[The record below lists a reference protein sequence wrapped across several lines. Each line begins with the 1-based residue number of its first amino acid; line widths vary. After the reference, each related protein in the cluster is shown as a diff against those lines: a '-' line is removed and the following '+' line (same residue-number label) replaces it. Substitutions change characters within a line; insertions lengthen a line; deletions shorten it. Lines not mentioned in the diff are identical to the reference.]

1 MDDTDRLVAAIFAA
15 TMAFKRNISKT
26 DEFLVYYDHFL
37 HDLEVRAEKLRA
49 AATAA
54 TAAAEPAPA
63 GTAGA

>member
-37 HDLEVRAEKLRA
+37 HDLEARAEKLRA
-49 AATAA
+49 AAA
-54 TAAAEPAPA
+54 AAAEPAPA